1 MLKIKE
7 ACCKRMWIEID
18 KFKKKEISPK
28 YGTYLSTIWY
38 EEQTRTYHL
47 LSMKFPDCCGGIPI
61 AFCPFCGAK
70 LPPPLD
76 PEDTIMK
83 EYGEDY
89 VRYNFEPEYKSL
101 PKKIRKEFDTDKWWK
116 KRGL

>member
-1 MLKIKE
+1 MLRRKE
-7 ACCKRMWIEID
+7 VCCKRMWLEM
-18 KFKKKEISPK
+18 KAFYSKKLNKDGALDTDI
-28 YGTYLSTIWY
+28 LY
-38 EEQTRTYHL
+38 EENTRTYILLHL
-47 LSMKFPDCCGGIPI
+47 KQPDDWNGSPI